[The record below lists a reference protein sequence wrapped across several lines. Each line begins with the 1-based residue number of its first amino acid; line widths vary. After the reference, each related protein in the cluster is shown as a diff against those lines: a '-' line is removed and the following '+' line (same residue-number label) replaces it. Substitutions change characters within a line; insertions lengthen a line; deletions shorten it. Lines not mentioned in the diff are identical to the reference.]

1 MLGLTLAL
9 REEKDFKE
17 LLQRIEYGGCPL
29 VYSGLQRVHAAHAAA
44 AVRKATGRPVA
55 VICPDELEA
64 EQLRADLA
72 ALTEEEVLGLTARE
86 FTFFQADS
94 VSRESEHA
102 RLRVFCRLLEGT
114 VGLLTLTPDSLM
126 QRTIPPARLKA
137 AAFTL
142 RVGDRAD
149 LDLLAE
155 KLVLC
160 GYKSCEAVE
169 GTGQFAIRGGILDF
183 FSPVYPQPVRCEL
196 FGDEIDAM
204 GLFDTGTQRRTENLQ
219 RAEVL
224 PAGEC
229 LPCLGE
235 GGTDLFCEKLNALV
249 KRLHRRKSP
258 PAALI
263 ANLTAD
269 LERVGNGLGFTAA
282 DKYFSLIYDEF
293 ADGVSYLPEDAVVL
307 FYEPSRCGEKAKN
320 RSWQLGQDVTALLE
334 AQQLESSLNAYFRD
348 WEEICAHLADWPVIF
363 TDSFRGSTYPLAP
376 RSLLNL
382 TAKQLSSYGG
392 SLSTAAGDIVHYLQ
406 EGYRLVVF
414 AGDRRKAE
422 ILKEYLE
429 KTGVRP
435 VIDEA
440 LAKLGEPGVC
450 VIAVGGLSAGMEYPG
465 MKLAVLTE
473 GQFAARFTQGKARK
487 KGDGRRQRIQSFT
500 DLSKGDLVVHET
512 HGIGRFLGVER
523 LQVDGVSKDYVK
535 IGYAGTD
542 VLYVPATQL
551 DVVSKYIGAGGEDAP
566 VKLSKLGGTD
576 WAKAKTRAKK
586 AAQDLA
592 AGLIKLYAERAR
604 LPGHAFGPD
613 TVWQQE
619 FEERFEYAETEDQ
632 LRAIAEIKAD
642 MEKPVPMD
650 RLLCGDVGFG
660 KTEVALRAVM
670 KCVMDGKQA
679 AILVPTTVLAQQ
691 HYVTAMKRF
700 AGLPVHIEVLSRFR
714 SQAQIKSALKQVKN
728 GGADIVIG
736 THRLLQKDV
745 VFRDLGLLVVDEEQ
759 RFGVT
764 HKERLKEMSRGVDC
778 LTLSATPIPRTL
790 NMALAGIRDMST
802 IEEPPAG
809 RHPVQTYVLEHDWSV
824 LADAIRRELG
834 RGGQVY
840 YLHNRVETIDRC
852 AARIAQMVEGAG
864 VAVAHGKMD
873 EGALNAVM
881 DRVISGEVQV
891 LVCTTIIETG
901 IDIPNVNTLIIEDA
915 DRLGLA
921 QLHQIRGRVGRSS
934 RHAFAYF
941 TFRQGKVLTE
951 VANKR
956 LSAIRE
962 YAEFNSGFRIAM
974 RDLEIRGAGNL
985 LGAEQS
991 GHMMSV
997 GFDMYLKLL
1006 EEAVLE
1012 QKGETKK
1019 KRAECSAD
1027 LSVEAGIPDSYVESP
1042 EQRMDLYRR
1051 IALIQNEED
1060 ADDMTDE
1067 LIDRF
1072 GDPPR
1077 SVNNLIYVALMRGE
1091 AAEAGIT
1098 EITQK
1103 SGRLLYKLAN
1113 FDMAVI
1119 SALYNM
1125 EEYRGR
1131 LRVEAGSNP
1140 CVGLKLNPGADVIR
1154 QSVKFI
1160 RSYKAVQHSEGQ

>member
-9 REEKDFKE
+9 REDKDFKE

-29 VYSGLQRVHAAHAAA
+29 VYSGLQRIHAAHAAA
-44 AVRKATGRPVA
+44 AIRKATRRPVA

-64 EQLRADLA
+64 EQLRGDLA
-72 ALTEEEVLGLTARE
+72 AFSQEEVLSLTARE

-94 VSRESEHA
+94 VSRENEHA

-114 VGLLTLTPDSLM
+114 AGLLTLTPDSLM

-137 AAFTL
+137 AAFRL

-160 GYKSCEAVE
+160 GYKRCDAVE

-219 RAEVL
+219 QAEVL

-235 GGTDLFCEKLNALV
+235 GGTDLFCEKLNALL
-249 KRLHRRKSP
+249 KRLNRRKSP

-269 LERVGNGLGFTAA
+269 LERVGNGLSFTAA
-282 DKYFSLIYDEF
+282 DKYFSMIYDEF

-307 FYEPSRCGEKAKN
+307 FYEPARCGEKAKN

-334 AQQLESSLNAYFRD
+334 SQQLESSLNAYFRD
-348 WEEICAHLADWPVIF
+348 WDEVCEHLADWPVIF
-363 TDSFRGSTYPLAP
+363 TDSFRGSAYPLAP

-414 AGDRRKAE
+414 AGDLRKAE

-429 KTGVRP
+429 KTGIQP
-435 VIDEA
+435 VIDDA
-440 LAKLGEPGVC
+440 LAKLGDPGVC
-450 VIAVGGLSAGMEYPG
+450 VLAVGGLSAGMEYPG

-473 GQFAARFTQGKARK
+473 GQFAARFNQGKARK

-500 DLSKGDLVVHET
+500 DLSRGDLVVHET

-576 WAKAKTRAKK
+576 WARAKTRAKK

-592 AGLIKLYAERAR
+592 AGLIKLYAERSR

-632 LRAIAEIKAD
+632 LRSIAEIKAD

-691 HYVTAMKRF
+691 HYVTAVKRF
-700 AGLPVHIEVLSRFR
+700 AGLPVRIEVLSRFR
-714 SQAQIKSALKQVKN
+714 SQAQIKSALKEVKN
-728 GGADIVIG
+728 GSADIVIG

-764 HKERLKEMSRGVDC
+764 HKEKLKEMSRGVDV

-790 NMALAGIRDMST
+790 NMALSGLRSMST
-802 IEEPPAG
+802 IEEPP
-809 RHPVQTYVLEHDWSV
+809 RDRQPVQTFVMAHDWNAV
-824 LADAIRRELG
+824 CDAIRRELM

-840 YLHNRVETIDRC
+840 YLHNRVENIERTALRL
-852 AARIAQMVEGAG
+852 QKMLEGAS
-864 VAVAHGKMD
+864 VAVAHGQMD
-873 EGALNAVM
+873 EESLSRVM
-881 DRVISGEVQV
+881 DDMAEGRVQV

-915 DRLGLA
+915 DKLGLA
-921 QLHQIRGRVGRSS
+921 QLHQLRGRVGRSARRAS
-934 RHAFAYF
+934 AYL
-941 TFRQGKVLTE
+941 TYRPEKVLTE
-951 VANKR
+951 VAEKR
-956 LSAIRE
+956 LTAIRE
-962 YAEFNSGFRIAM
+962 FAEFNAGFQIAL

-991 GHMMSV
+991 GHMMDV
-997 GFDMYLKLL
+997 GYDMYLKLL

-1012 QKGETKK
+1012 EKGETPPA
-1019 KRAECSAD
+1019 RTECSAD
-1027 LSVEAGIPDSYVESP
+1027 LSVTANIPEKYVASA

-1051 IALIQNEED
+1051 IALIRTEAD
-1060 ADDMTDE
+1060 ADDLTD
-1067 LIDRF
+1067 
-1072 GDPPR
+1072 
-1077 SVNNLIYVALMRGE
+1077 
-1091 AAEAGIT
+1091 
-1098 EITQK
+1098 
-1103 SGRLLYKLAN
+1103 
-1113 FDMAVI
+1113 
-1119 SALYNM
+1119 
-1125 EEYRGR
+1125 
-1131 LRVEAGSNP
+1131 
-1140 CVGLKLNPGADVIR
+1140 
-1154 QSVKFI
+1154 
-1160 RSYKAVQHSEGQ
+1160 

>member
-1 MLGLTLAL
+1 MLGLTRSLL
-9 REEKDFKE
+9 QEKDFQE
-17 LLQRIEYGGCPL
+17 LLQRIDYGGCPL
-29 VYSGLQRVHAAHAAA
+29 VYSGLGAIHAAHAAA
-44 AVRKATGRPVA
+44 AVRKETGRPVI

-64 EQLRADLA
+64 ERFRNDLA
-72 ALTEEEVLGLTARE
+72 AFTQEDVRTLFVRE

-94 VSRESEHA
+94 VSREAEHN
-102 RLRVFCRLLEGT
+102 RLTAFRSLMNETCSLLVT
-114 VGLLTLTPDSLM
+114 TPDALM
-126 QRTIPPARLKA
+126 QRTLPPE
-137 AAFTL
+137 TL
-142 RVGDRAD
+142 RRMSFDLAVGGTAD
-149 LDLLAE
+149 LQILAE
-155 KLVLC
+155 KLTLC
-160 GYKSCEAVE
+160 GYKRGETVE
-169 GTGQFAIRGGILDF
+169 GVGQFAIRGGILDF
-183 FSPVYPQPVRCEL
+183 FSPAYRQPVRCEF
-196 FGDEIDAM
+196 FGDEVDSM
-204 GLFDTGTQRRTENLQ
+204 GLFDVSTQRRTENLQ
-219 RAEVL
+219 KAEII
-224 PAGEC
+224 PAAEC
-229 LPCLGE
+229 LPCLGD
-235 GGTDLFCEKLNALV
+235 GGTDLVCEKLNSMV
-249 KRLHRRKSP
+249 KKLQKRKTP
-258 PAALI
+258 PTELI
-263 ANLTAD
+263 KNLSAD
-269 LERVGNGLGFTAA
+269 LERMANGLNFTAA
-282 DKYFSLIYDEF
+282 DKYFDLLYSEF
-293 ADGVSYLPEDAVVL
+293 ATAADYFPADAVVIL
-307 FYEPSRCGEKAKN
+307 HEPSRCGERAKN
-320 RSWQLGQDVTALLE
+320 YDWQLGQDTQSLLE
-334 AQQLESSLNAYFRD
+334 GNQLDGTLISYWKAWDEV
-348 WEEICAHLADWPVIF
+348 CAALADYPLLF
-363 TDSFRGSTYPLAP
+363 LDSFRGSTYPLAP

-382 TAKQLSSYGG
+382 TAKQLPSYGG
-392 SLSTAAGDIVHYLQ
+392 SLSTAAGDIIHYMK
-406 EGYRLVVF
+406 EGYRVVVF

-422 ILKEYLE
+422 ILRDYLDGN
-429 KTGVRP
+429 GVQP

-440 LAKLGEPGVC
+440 LSKLGQPGSC
-450 VIAVGGLSAGMEYPG
+450 VISVGALSAGIEYPNS
-465 MKLAVLTE
+465 KLAVLTE
-473 GQFAARFTQGKARK
+473 GQFAARFEQGKVK
-487 KGDGRRQRIQSFT
+487 KRGDSNRQKLQSFA
-500 DLSKGDLVVHET
+500 DLSKGDLVVHNT

-523 LQVDGVSKDYVK
+523 LQVDGGYKDYIK

-551 DVVSKYIGAGGEDAP
+551 DVVAKYIGSGGEDSP

-576 WAKAKTRAKK
+576 WAKAKSRAKK

-592 AGLIKLYAERAR
+592 AGLIQLYAERAR
-604 LPGHAFGPD
+604 LPGHAFCED
-613 TVWQQE
+613 TVWQTE
-619 FEERFEYAETEDQ
+619 FEERFEYAETGDQ
-632 LRAIAEIKAD
+632 LKAIAEIKSD
-642 MEKPVPMD
+642 MEKPTPMD

-714 SQAQIKSALKQVKN
+714 NAAQMKNALKMAKD
-728 GGADIVIG
+728 GSADILIG
-736 THRLLQKDV
+736 THRLIQKDV
-745 VFRDLGLLVVDEEQ
+745 VFKDLGLLVVDEEQ

-790 NMALAGIRDMST
+790 NMALAGLRDMSA
-802 IEEPPAG
+802 IEEPPTG

-824 LADAIRRELG
+824 LADAIRRELS

-852 AARIAQMVEGAG
+852 ASRIAAMVEGAS

-873 EGALNAVM
+873 QQNLNAVM
-881 DRVISGEVQV
+881 DRVSSGEVQV

-941 TFRQGKVLTE
+941 TFKQGKVLTE
-951 VANKR
+951 IANKR

-1012 QKGETKK
+1012 QKGEKK
-1019 KRAECSAD
+1019 KKTECSAD
-1027 LSVEAGIPDSYVESP
+1027 LNVEAGIPDSYVESP

-1051 IALIQNEED
+1051 IAFIETEED

-1067 LIDRF
+1067 LVDRF

-1077 SVNNLIYVALMRGE
+1077 SVNNLIHVALMRGE
-1091 AAEAGIT
+1091 AARAGIT
-1098 EITQK
+1098 EINQK
-1103 SGRLLYKLAN
+1103 SGRLLLKVAN
-1113 FDMAVI
+1113 FDMAII
-1119 SALYNM
+1119 SALYNLSD
-1125 EEYRGR
+1125 YSGK
-1131 LRVEAGSNP
+1131 LKVEAGSSP
-1140 CVGLKLNPGADVIR
+1140 CISLKLTQGSDTIR
-1154 QSVKFI
+1154 QAVRFI
-1160 RSYKAVQHSEGQ
+1160 RSYQEMQKPEA